1 MSDNWVV
8 QNLEKALNVW
18 NDKLSEIWQLITQ
31 SPTSFKGGTLWNVV
45 SSIHGALQALGYA
58 LLVLFF
64 VIGVMNLWL
73 PDGSQ
78 TPGTRIAAVRA
89 LCPC

>member
-45 SSIHGALQALGYA
+45 SSIHGVDLQYA
-58 LLVLFF
+58 HSRRFCENGRSGRAGDDGTIVRSKT
-64 VIGVMNLWL
+64 VI
-73 PDGSQ
+73 S
-78 TPGTRIAAVRA
+78 RIVFD
-89 LCPC
+89 L

>member
-8 QNLEKALNVW
+8 QNLEKALGIW

-45 SSIHGALQALGYA
+45 SSIHGSLGRP
-58 LLVLFF
+58 LD
-64 VIGVMNLWL
+64 M
-73 PDGSQ
+73 
-78 TPGTRIAAVRA
+78 
-89 LCPC
+89 PCWCCSS